1 MTTHVYLKYAIAL
14 LMEEYGLQT
23 EQDITF
29 KEIKGE
35 LIKGLN
41 AFSVKPIGDY
51 CGQTEV
57 KFGFVDDKND
67 SKNYI
72 YLSPNIIASER
83 KGLKKGS
90 DSILYKKVC
99 EICSTN
105 DLNLSKTC
113 DILKSLA
120 PTAGEYCYFSDKGEI
135 NRRSPRVSFLENCL
149 VMITTTTALK
159 PCLLYYMGKGKSIS
173 ADNTCLIPDLDLSDL
188 RNFIR
193 LFKRIRIQ
201 KLDSSLMVGKV
212 ECDEKTLKYIPK
224 RPNIFNG
231 NFPNAPHSSAL
242 GSVAL
247 LGSIGEMTKE
257 IDVSEL
263 AKKVLESLKDCNF
276 YAIKYGDASVFSFNH
291 SIIRLAERGK
301 LRRIVDSL
309 YYVVLYKEG
318 RRSTNNV
325 FEYQK
330 FDLFASRFLQI
341 FNRPTFKDFLAFRA
355 EYPYDIELLLNTY
368 FCDME
373 KIDKEIVTSAKELG
387 KWLNYVAYRSTQKK
401 VGTSVQKEEDV
412 SANGGN
418 LKKKKAEAEAKA
430 KVLVELESSIFS
442 AKSGDALIAHT
453 ITRAGRLSGL
463 DAPAEASLF
472 MEKAASGEL
481 PLEQAK
487 NLLIA
492 FSRLKSKIEE
502 TDKVTSSDNQTIENE
517 EVTEDYSNI

>member
-23 EQDITF
+23 EQEITF
-29 KEIKGE
+29 KEIKEE
-35 LIKGLN
+35 LEKGLN
-41 AFSVKPIGDY
+41 TFSVKPIGDY
-51 CGQTEV
+51 CGQTKV
-57 KFGFVDDKND
+57 QYGFTKEKND
-67 SKNYI
+67 AKKYI
-72 YLSPNIIASER
+72 FLAPNTITSEMKASN
-83 KGLKKGS
+83 
-90 DSILYKKVC
+90 LYNAVC
-99 EICSTN
+99 ETCSEEN
-105 DLNLSKTC
+105 INLLRAH
-113 DILKSLA
+113 DITQSEV
-120 PTAGEYCYFSDKGEI
+120 PISGEFNRFTDKGTFQ
-135 NRRSPRVSFLENCL
+135 RGKSKATVFDQCL
-149 VMITTTTALK
+149 ALITSTTALK
-159 PCLLYYMGKGKSIS
+159 PCLQYKSGARKIS
-173 ADNTCLIPDLDLSDL
+173 MDNTCLIPDLEISDL
-188 RNFIR
+188 QNFIR

-201 KLDSSLMVGKV
+201 KLDNSLMVGKV
-212 ECDEKTLKYIPK
+212 KCDKGKTLKYIPQ

-257 IDVSEL
+257 KDVSEL

-318 RRSTNNV
+318 RRSTNNA

-330 FDLFASRFLQI
+330 FDLFASRFLQK

-355 EYPYDIELLLNTY
+355 EYPYDIELMLNTY

-387 KWLNYVAYRSTQKK
+387 KWLNNVAYRSAQQE
-401 VGTSVQKEEDV
+401 VATSPGWDDLIK
-412 SANGGN
+412 
-418 LKKKKAEAEAKA
+418 AKA

-442 AKSGDALIAHT
+442 AKSGDALVAHT

-463 DAPAEASLF
+463 DAPAAASLF
-472 MEKAASGEL
+472 MEEAASGEL

-492 FSRLKSKIEE
+492 FSRLKSQKEE
-502 TDKVTSSDNQTIENE
+502 ADKAYSNDNQSIENE
-517 EVTEDYSNI
+517 NEEMTEDYSNI

>member
-14 LMEEYGLQT
+14 LMEEHGLQT

-29 KEIKGE
+29 KEIKEE
-35 LIKGLN
+35 LEKGLN
-41 AFSVKPIGDY
+41 AFSVKPTGDY
-51 CGQTEV
+51 HGQAKVQYDFTKE
-57 KFGFVDDKND
+57 KND
-67 SKNYI
+67 AKKYI
-72 YLSPNIIASER
+72 FLAPNTIASEM
-83 KGLKKGS
+83 KASNLYNAVYKTCSEENVDLLKAYKISQSEVPTSGEFNNFS
-90 DSILYKKVC
+90 DSGNIGRGKPSATVFDQC
-99 EICSTN
+99 
-105 DLNLSKTC
+105 
-113 DILKSLA
+113 LA
-120 PTAGEYCYFSDKGEI
+120 
-135 NRRSPRVSFLENCL
+135 L
-149 VMITTTTALK
+149 ITSTTALK
-159 PCLLYYMGKGKSIS
+159 PCLQYKSGAGKIS
-173 ADNTCLIPDLDLSDL
+173 MDNTCLLPDLDITDL
-188 RNFIR
+188 QNFIK

-212 ECDEKTLKYIPK
+212 KCEKGKTLRYIPK

-242 GSVAL
+242 GSIAL
-247 LGSIGEMTKE
+247 LGAIGEMTKE
-257 IDVSEL
+257 KDVSEL
-263 AKKVLESLKDCNF
+263 ANKVLESLIDCNF
-276 YAIKYGDASVFSFNH
+276 YAIKYGDASVFSFSH

-309 YYVVLYKEG
+309 YYVELYKEG
-318 RRSTNNV
+318 RRSTSNA

-341 FNRPTFKDFLAFRA
+341 FNRPAFKDFLAFRA

-387 KWLNYVAYRSTQKK
+387 KWLNYVAYRSAQKE
-401 VGTSVQKEEDV
+401 VGTSSGWDDLIK
-412 SANGGN
+412 
-418 LKKKKAEAEAKA
+418 AKA
-430 KVLVELESSIFS
+430 KVLVELESSVFS
-442 AKSGDALIAHT
+442 AKSGDALIAYT
-453 ITRAGRLSGL
+453 ITRAGRLSGF
-463 DAPAEASLF
+463 DAPTEASLF

-502 TDKVTSSDNQTIENE
+502 TDKVTSNDNQSIENE
-517 EVTEDYSNI
+517 NEEMTEDYSNI

>member
-23 EQDITF
+23 EQEITF
-29 KEIKGE
+29 KEIKEE
-35 LIKGLN
+35 LEKGLN
-41 AFSVKPIGDY
+41 TFSVKPIGDY
-51 CGQTEV
+51 CGQTKVQYGVTKE
-57 KFGFVDDKND
+57 KKDAK
-67 SKNYI
+67 KYI
-72 YLSPNIIASER
+72 F
-83 KGLKKGS
+83 
-90 DSILYKKVC
+90 
-99 EICSTN
+99 
-105 DLNLSKTC
+105 
-113 DILKSLA
+113 LA
-120 PTAGEYCYFSDKGEI
+120 PNTITSEMKASNLYNAICETCSEENINLLRAHDITQSEVPISGEFNRFTDKGTFK
-135 NRRSPRVSFLENCL
+135 RGKSKATVFDQCL
-149 VMITTTTALK
+149 ALITSTTALK
-159 PCLLYYMGKGKSIS
+159 PCLQYKSGARKIS
-173 ADNTCLIPDLDLSDL
+173 MDNTCLIPDLGITDLQ
-188 RNFIR
+188 NFIK

-212 ECDEKTLKYIPK
+212 KCEKGKTLKYIPK

-242 GSVAL
+242 GSIAL
-247 LGSIGEMTKE
+247 LGAIGEMTKE
-257 IDVSEL
+257 KDVSKL
-263 AKKVLESLKDCNF
+263 AMKVLESLIDCNF

-291 SIIRLAERGK
+291 FIIRLAERGK

-309 YYVVLYKEG
+309 YYVELYKEG
-318 RRSTNNV
+318 RRSKGNA

-373 KIDKEIVTSAKELG
+373 KIDKEIVSSAKELG

-418 LKKKKAEAEAKA
+418 LKKKIAEAEAKA

-502 TDKVTSSDNQTIENE
+502 TDKVTSSDNQSIENE

>member
-23 EQDITF
+23 EQEITF
-29 KEIKGE
+29 KEIKEE
-35 LIKGLN
+35 LEKGLN
-41 AFSVKPIGDY
+41 TFSVKPIGDY
-51 CGQTEV
+51 CGQTKV
-57 KFGFVDDKND
+57 QYGFTKEKND
-67 SKNYI
+67 AKKYI
-72 YLSPNIIASER
+72 FLAPNTITSEMKASN
-83 KGLKKGS
+83 
-90 DSILYKKVC
+90 LYNAVC
-99 EICSTN
+99 ETCSEEN
-105 DLNLSKTC
+105 INLLRAH
-113 DILKSLA
+113 DITQSEV
-120 PTAGEYCYFSDKGEI
+120 PISGEFNRFTDKGTFQ
-135 NRRSPRVSFLENCL
+135 RGKSKATVFDQCL
-149 VMITTTTALK
+149 ALITSTTALK
-159 PCLLYYMGKGKSIS
+159 PCLQYKSGARKIS
-173 ADNTCLIPDLDLSDL
+173 MDNTCLIPDLEISDL
-188 RNFIR
+188 QNFIR

-201 KLDSSLMVGKV
+201 KLDNSLMVGKV
-212 ECDEKTLKYIPK
+212 KCDKGKTLKYIPQ

-257 IDVSEL
+257 KDVSEL

-309 YYVVLYKEG
+309 YYIVLYKEG
-318 RRSTNNV
+318 WRTTNNA

-330 FDLFASRFLQI
+330 FDLFASRFLQM

-355 EYPYDIELLLNTY
+355 EYPYDIELMLNTY

-387 KWLNYVAYRSTQKK
+387 KWLNNVAYRSAQQE
-401 VGTSVQKEEDV
+401 VATSPGWDDLIK
-412 SANGGN
+412 
-418 LKKKKAEAEAKA
+418 AKA

-442 AKSGDALIAHT
+442 AKSGDALVAHT

-463 DAPAEASLF
+463 DAPAAASLF
-472 MEKAASGEL
+472 MDKAASGEL

-502 TDKVTSSDNQTIENE
+502 TDKVTSNDNQSIENE

>member
-14 LMEEYGLQT
+14 LLEEYGLQT

-29 KEIKGE
+29 KEIKEE
-35 LIKGLN
+35 LEKGLN

-51 CGQTEV
+51 CGQTKV
-57 KFGFVDDKND
+57 SYGFTKEKNNA
-67 SKNYI
+67 KKYI
-72 YLSPNIIASER
+72 FLAPNTIASEM
-83 KGLKKGS
+83 KAS
-90 DSILYKKVC
+90 NLYNVVC
-99 EICSTN
+99 KICSEEN
-105 DLNLSKTC
+105 VDLFAAHDISQSEVPISGEFNRFTDNGTIQRGQSKATVFDQC
-113 DILKSLA
+113 LA
-120 PTAGEYCYFSDKGEI
+120 
-135 NRRSPRVSFLENCL
+135 L
-149 VMITTTTALK
+149 ITTTTVLK
-159 PCLLYYMGKGKSIS
+159 PCLQYKSGVGKIS
-173 ADNTCLIPDLDLSDL
+173 MDNTCLIPDLDISDL
-188 RNFIR
+188 RDFIR

-201 KLDSSLMVGKV
+201 KLDSLLMVGRV
-212 ECDEKTLKYIPK
+212 NCEKGKTFKYIPK

-247 LGSIGEMTKE
+247 LGTIGEMTKE
-257 IDVSEL
+257 KDVSEL

-318 RRSTNNV
+318 RRSTNNA

-387 KWLNYVAYRSTQKK
+387 KWLNYVAYRSAQQE
-401 VGTSVQKEEDV
+401 VGTSSGWDDLIK
-412 SANGGN
+412 
-418 LKKKKAEAEAKA
+418 AKA
-430 KVLVELESSIFS
+430 KILVELESSVFS
-442 AKSGDALIAHT
+442 AKSGDALIAYT
-453 ITRAGRLSGL
+453 ITRAGRLSGF
-463 DAPAEASLF
+463 DAPTEASLF

-492 FSRLKSKIEE
+492 FSRLKSKKEE
-502 TDKVTSSDNQTIENE
+502 TDKVTSSDNQSIENE
-517 EVTEDYSNI
+517 EMTEDYSNI

>member
-23 EQDITF
+23 EQEITF
-29 KEIKGE
+29 KEIKEE
-35 LIKGLN
+35 LEKGLN
-41 AFSVKPIGDY
+41 TFSVKPIGDY
-51 CGQTEV
+51 CGQIKV
-57 KFGFVDDKND
+57 QYGFTKEKND
-67 SKNYI
+67 AKKYI
-72 YLSPNIIASER
+72 FLAPNTITSEMKASN
-83 KGLKKGS
+83 
-90 DSILYKKVC
+90 LYNAVC
-99 EICSTN
+99 ETCSEEN
-105 DLNLSKTC
+105 INLLRAH
-113 DILKSLA
+113 DITQSEV
-120 PTAGEYCYFSDKGEI
+120 PISGEFNRFTDKGTFQ
-135 NRRSPRVSFLENCL
+135 RGKSKATVFDQCL
-149 VMITTTTALK
+149 ALITSTTALK
-159 PCLLYYMGKGKSIS
+159 PCLQYKSGARKIS
-173 ADNTCLIPDLDLSDL
+173 MDNTCLIPDLEISDL
-188 RNFIR
+188 QNFIR

-201 KLDSSLMVGKV
+201 KLDNSLMVGKV
-212 ECDEKTLKYIPK
+212 KCDKGKTLKYIPQ

-263 AKKVLESLKDCNF
+263 AKKVLESLKNCNF

-318 RRSTNNV
+318 RRSTNNA

-387 KWLNYVAYRSTQKK
+387 KWLNYVAYRSAQQE
-401 VGTSVQKEEDV
+401 VGTSSGWDDLIK
-412 SANGGN
+412 
-418 LKKKKAEAEAKA
+418 AKA
-430 KVLVELESSIFS
+430 KILVELESSVFS
-442 AKSGDALIAHT
+442 AKSGDALIAYT
-453 ITRAGRLSGL
+453 ITRAGRLSGF
-463 DAPAEASLF
+463 DAPTEASLF

-487 NLLIA
+487 NLIIA
-492 FSRLKSKIEE
+492 FSRLKSKKEE
-502 TDKVTSSDNQTIENE
+502 ADKAYSNDNQSIENE
-517 EVTEDYSNI
+517 NEEMTEDYSNI

>member
-23 EQDITF
+23 EQNITF
-29 KEIKGE
+29 KEIKEE
-35 LIKGLN
+35 LEKGLN

-51 CGQTEV
+51 CGQTKV
-57 KFGFVDDKND
+57 SYGFTKEKNNA
-67 SKNYI
+67 KKYI
-72 YLSPNIIASER
+72 FLAPNTIASEM
-83 KGLKKGS
+83 KAS
-90 DSILYKKVC
+90 NLYNVVC
-99 EICSTN
+99 KICLEEN
-105 DLNLSKTC
+105 VDLLAVHDISQSEVPISGEFNRFTDNGTIQRGQSKAAVFDQC
-113 DILKSLA
+113 LA
-120 PTAGEYCYFSDKGEI
+120 
-135 NRRSPRVSFLENCL
+135 L
-149 VMITTTTALK
+149 ITTTTVLK
-159 PCLLYYMGKGKSIS
+159 PCLQYKSGAGKIS
-173 ADNTCLIPDLDLSDL
+173 MDNTCLIPDLDISDL
-188 RNFIR
+188 RDFIR

-212 ECDEKTLKYIPK
+212 ECEEKTLKYIPK
-224 RPNIFNG
+224 RPNIFRG

-247 LGSIGEMTKE
+247 LGAIGEMTKE
-257 IDVSEL
+257 KDVSEL
-263 AKKVLESLKDCNF
+263 AVRVLESLKECNF

-318 RRSTNNV
+318 RRSTNNA

-330 FDLFASRFLQI
+330 FDLFASRFLQM
-341 FNRPTFKDFLAFRA
+341 FKRPTFKDFLAFRA

-387 KWLNYVAYRSTQKK
+387 KWLNYVAYRSAKK
-401 VGTSVQKEEDV
+401 EVGTSSGDV
-412 SANGGN
+412 FI
-418 LKKKKAEAEAKA
+418 KAKA
-430 KVLVELESSIFS
+430 KILIELESSVFS

-453 ITRAGRLSGL
+453 ITRAGRLSGF
-463 DAPAEASLF
+463 DAPVEASLF

-492 FSRLKSKIEE
+492 FSRLKSKKEE
-502 TDKVTSSDNQTIENE
+502 TDKVTSSDNQSIENE
-517 EVTEDYSNI
+517 EMTEDYSNI

>member
-14 LMEEYGLQT
+14 LIEEYDLQT
-23 EQDITF
+23 EQEITF
-29 KEIKGE
+29 KEIKEE
-35 LIKGLN
+35 LEKGLN
-41 AFSVKPIGDY
+41 TFSVKPIGDY
-51 CGQTEV
+51 CGQTKV
-57 KFGFVDDKND
+57 QYGFTKEKND
-67 SKNYI
+67 AKKYI
-72 YLSPNIIASER
+72 FLAPNTITSEKKASN
-83 KGLKKGS
+83 
-90 DSILYKKVC
+90 LYNAVC
-99 EICSTN
+99 ETCFEENI
-105 DLNLSKTC
+105 DLF
-113 DILKSLA
+113 
-120 PTAGEYCYFSDKGEI
+120 TAHEITQSEVPISGEFNRFTDKGTI
-135 NRRSPRVSFLENCL
+135 QRGKSKATVFDQCL
-149 VMITTTTALK
+149 ALITSTTALK
-159 PCLLYYMGKGKSIS
+159 PCLQYKSGARKITM
-173 ADNTCLIPDLDLSDL
+173 DNTCLIPDLNITDLQ
-188 RNFIR
+188 NFIK

-201 KLDSSLMVGKV
+201 KLDNSLMVGKV
-212 ECDEKTLKYIPK
+212 KCEKGKTLKYIPK

-247 LGSIGEMTKE
+247 LGTIGEMTKE
-257 IDVSEL
+257 KDVSEL

-318 RRSTNNV
+318 RRSTSNA

-330 FDLFASRFLQI
+330 FDLFASRFLQM

-387 KWLNYVAYRSTQKK
+387 KWLNYVAYRPAQQEI
-401 VGTSVQKEEDV
+401 GTSSGWDDLIK
-412 SANGGN
+412 
-418 LKKKKAEAEAKA
+418 AKA
-430 KVLVELESSIFS
+430 KVLVELESSVFS
-442 AKSGDALIAHT
+442 AKSGDALIAYT
-453 ITRAGRLSGL
+453 ITRAGRLSGF

-487 NLLIA
+487 NLIIA
-492 FSRLKSKIEE
+492 FSRLKSKKEE
-502 TDKVTSSDNQTIENE
+502 ADKAYSNDNQPIENE
-517 EVTEDYSNI
+517 NEEMTEDYSNI

>member
-23 EQDITF
+23 EQEITF
-29 KEIKGE
+29 KEIKEE
-35 LIKGLN
+35 LEKGLN
-41 AFSVKPIGDY
+41 TFSVKPIDDY
-51 CGQTEV
+51 CGQTKV
-57 KFGFVDDKND
+57 QYGFTKEKND
-67 SKNYI
+67 AKKNI
-72 YLSPNIIASER
+72 FLAPNTIASEM
-83 KGLKKGS
+83 KAFN
-90 DSILYKKVC
+90 LYNAVC
-99 EICSTN
+99 
-105 DLNLSKTC
+105 KTC
-113 DILKSLA
+113 SEENIDLLKPYKISQSEV
-120 PTAGEYCYFSDKGEI
+120 PTSGEFNAFSDNGNIGRGKP
-135 NRRSPRVSFLENCL
+135 SATVFDQCL
-149 VMITTTTALK
+149 ALITSTTALK
-159 PCLLYYMGKGKSIS
+159 PCLQYKSGIGKLSI
-173 ADNTCLIPDLDLSDL
+173 DNTCLIPDLDISDL
-188 RNFIR
+188 RDFIR

-201 KLDSSLMVGKV
+201 KLDSSLMVGRVNCVKG
-212 ECDEKTLKYIPK
+212 KTLKYIPK

-257 IDVSEL
+257 KDVSEL
-263 AKKVLESLKDCNF
+263 AKKVLESLKNCNF

-309 YYVVLYKEG
+309 YYIVLYKEG
-318 RRSTNNV
+318 RRTTNNA

-330 FDLFASRFLQI
+330 FDLFASRFLQM

-387 KWLNYVAYRSTQKK
+387 KWLNNVAYRSAQQE
-401 VGTSVQKEEDV
+401 VGTSP
-412 SANGGN
+412 GGDD
-418 LKKKKAEAEAKA
+418 LIKAKA

-442 AKSGDALIAHT
+442 AKSGDALVAHT

-463 DAPAEASLF
+463 DAPAAASLF
-472 MEKAASGEL
+472 MEEAASGEL

-492 FSRLKSKIEE
+492 FSRLKSKKEE
-502 TDKVTSSDNQTIENE
+502 ADKAYSNDNQSIENE
-517 EVTEDYSNI
+517 NEEMTEDYSNI

>member
-23 EQDITF
+23 EQEITF
-29 KEIKGE
+29 KEIKEE
-35 LIKGLN
+35 LEKGLN
-41 AFSVKPIGDY
+41 TFSVKPIGDY
-51 CGQTEV
+51 CGQTKV
-57 KFGFVDDKND
+57 QYGFTKEKND
-67 SKNYI
+67 AKKYI
-72 YLSPNIIASER
+72 FLAPNTITSEMKASN
-83 KGLKKGS
+83 
-90 DSILYKKVC
+90 LYNAVC
-99 EICSTN
+99 ETCSEEN
-105 DLNLSKTC
+105 INLLRAH
-113 DILKSLA
+113 DITQSEV
-120 PTAGEYCYFSDKGEI
+120 PISGEFNRFTDKGTFQ
-135 NRRSPRVSFLENCL
+135 RGKSKATVFDQCL
-149 VMITTTTALK
+149 ALITSTTALK
-159 PCLLYYMGKGKSIS
+159 PCLQYKSGARKIS
-173 ADNTCLIPDLDLSDL
+173 MDNTCLIPDLEISDL
-188 RNFIR
+188 QNFIR

-201 KLDSSLMVGKV
+201 KLDNSLMVGKV
-212 ECDEKTLKYIPK
+212 KCDKGKTLKYIPQ

-257 IDVSEL
+257 KDVSEL

-276 YAIKYGDASVFSFNH
+276 YAIKYGDASVFSFSH

-318 RRSTNNV
+318 RRSTNNA

-330 FDLFASRFLQI
+330 FDLFASRFLQM

-355 EYPYDIELLLNTY
+355 EYPYDIELMLNTY

-387 KWLNYVAYRSTQKK
+387 KWLNNVAYRSAQQE
-401 VGTSVQKEEDV
+401 VATSPGWDDLIK
-412 SANGGN
+412 
-418 LKKKKAEAEAKA
+418 AKA

-442 AKSGDALIAHT
+442 AKSGDALVAHT

-463 DAPAEASLF
+463 DAPAAASLF
-472 MEKAASGEL
+472 MEEAASGEL

-492 FSRLKSKIEE
+492 FSRLKSKKEE
-502 TDKVTSSDNQTIENE
+502 ADKAYSNDNQSIENE
-517 EVTEDYSNI
+517 SEEMTEDYSNI

>member
-29 KEIKGE
+29 KEIKEE
-35 LIKGLN
+35 LEKGLN

-51 CGQTEV
+51 CGQTKV
-57 KFGFVDDKND
+57 SYGFTKEKNNA
-67 SKNYI
+67 KKYI
-72 YLSPNIIASER
+72 FLAPNTIASEM
-83 KGLKKGS
+83 KAS
-90 DSILYKKVC
+90 NLYNVVC
-99 EICSTN
+99 KICSEEN
-105 DLNLSKTC
+105 VDLLAAHDISQSEVPISGEFNRFTDNGTIQRGQSKATVFDQC
-113 DILKSLA
+113 LA
-120 PTAGEYCYFSDKGEI
+120 
-135 NRRSPRVSFLENCL
+135 L
-149 VMITTTTALK
+149 ITTTTVLK
-159 PCLLYYMGKGKSIS
+159 PCLQYKSGAGKIS
-173 ADNTCLIPDLDLSDL
+173 MDNTCLIPDLDISDL
-188 RNFIR
+188 RDFIR

-212 ECDEKTLKYIPK
+212 ECEEKTLKYIPK
-224 RPNIFNG
+224 RPNIFRG

-247 LGSIGEMTKE
+247 LGAIGEMTKE
-257 IDVSEL
+257 KDVSEL
-263 AKKVLESLKDCNF
+263 AVRVLESLKECNF

-318 RRSTNNV
+318 RRSTNNA

-330 FDLFASRFLQI
+330 FDLFASRFLQM
-341 FNRPTFKDFLAFRA
+341 FKRPTFKDFLAFRA

-387 KWLNYVAYRSTQKK
+387 KWLNYVAYRSAKK
-401 VGTSVQKEEDV
+401 EVGTSSGDV
-412 SANGGN
+412 FI
-418 LKKKKAEAEAKA
+418 KAKA
-430 KVLVELESSIFS
+430 KILIELESSVFS
-442 AKSGDALIAHT
+442 AKSGDALIAYT
-453 ITRAGRLSGL
+453 ITRAGRLSGF
-463 DAPAEASLF
+463 DAPTEASLF

-481 PLEQAK
+481 LLEQAK

-502 TDKVTSSDNQTIENE
+502 ADKVTSSDNQSIENE
-517 EVTEDYSNI
+517 EMTEDYSNI

>member
-1 MTTHVYLKYAIAL
+1 
-14 LMEEYGLQT
+14 MEEYGLHT

-29 KEIKGE
+29 KEIKEE

-51 CGQTEV
+51 CGKTKV
-57 KFGFVDDKND
+57 SFGFTKEKND
-67 SKNYI
+67 AKKYI
-72 YLSPNIIASER
+72 YLSPNTIASEM
-83 KGLKKGS
+83 KASNLYNAICKTCSEENIDLHKAYKISQSEVPTSGEFNSFS
-90 DSILYKKVC
+90 DSGNIGRGKPSATVLDQC
-99 EICSTN
+99 
-105 DLNLSKTC
+105 
-113 DILKSLA
+113 LA
-120 PTAGEYCYFSDKGEI
+120 
-135 NRRSPRVSFLENCL
+135 L
-149 VMITTTTALK
+149 ITSTTAFK
-159 PCLLYYMGKGKSIS
+159 PCLQYKSGVGKVST
-173 ADNTCLIPDLDLSDL
+173 DNTCLIPDLDISDL
-188 RNFIR
+188 QNFIK

-201 KLDSSLMVGKV
+201 KLDSSLMIGKV
-212 ECDEKTLKYIPK
+212 ECETRTLKYKPK

-247 LGSIGEMTKE
+247 LGTIGEMTKE
-257 IDVSEL
+257 EDVSEL

-309 YYVVLYKEG
+309 YYIVLYKEG
-318 RRSTNNV
+318 RRTTNNA

-373 KIDKEIVTSAKELG
+373 KIDKEIVTSAEELG
-387 KWLNYVAYRSTQKK
+387 KWLNYVAYRSAQKE
-401 VGTSVQKEEDV
+401 VGTSSSWDDLIK
-412 SANGGN
+412 
-418 LKKKKAEAEAKA
+418 AKA
-430 KVLVELESSIFS
+430 KVLVELESSVFS
-442 AKSGDALIAHT
+442 AKSGDALIAYT
-453 ITRAGRLSGL
+453 ITRAGRLSGF
-463 DAPAEASLF
+463 DAPTEASLF

-481 PLEQAK
+481 SLEQAK
-487 NLLIA
+487 NLIIA
-492 FSRLKSKIEE
+492 FSRLKSKKEK
-502 TDKVTSSDNQTIENE
+502 TDKVTSSDNQSIENE
-517 EVTEDYSNI
+517 EMTEDYSNI

>member
-23 EQDITF
+23 EQEITF
-29 KEIKGE
+29 KEIKEE
-35 LIKGLN
+35 LEKGLN
-41 AFSVKPIGDY
+41 TFSVKPIGDY
-51 CGQTEV
+51 CGQTKV
-57 KFGFVDDKND
+57 QYGFTKEKND
-67 SKNYI
+67 AKKYI
-72 YLSPNIIASER
+72 FLAPNTITSEMKASN
-83 KGLKKGS
+83 
-90 DSILYKKVC
+90 LYNAVC
-99 EICSTN
+99 ETCSEEN
-105 DLNLSKTC
+105 INLLRAH
-113 DILKSLA
+113 DITQSEV
-120 PTAGEYCYFSDKGEI
+120 PISGEFNRFTDKGTFQ
-135 NRRSPRVSFLENCL
+135 RGKSKATVFDQCL
-149 VMITTTTALK
+149 ALITSTTALK
-159 PCLLYYMGKGKSIS
+159 PCLQYKSGARRIS
-173 ADNTCLIPDLDLSDL
+173 MDNTCLIPDLEISDL
-188 RNFIR
+188 QNFIR

-201 KLDSSLMVGKV
+201 KLDNSLMVGKV
-212 ECDEKTLKYIPK
+212 KCDKGKTLKYIPQ

-318 RRSTNNV
+318 RRSTNNA

-330 FDLFASRFLQI
+330 FDLFASRFLQM

-355 EYPYDIELLLNTY
+355 EYPYDIELMLNTY

-387 KWLNYVAYRSTQKK
+387 KWLNNVAYRSAQQE
-401 VGTSVQKEEDV
+401 VATSPGWDDLIK
-412 SANGGN
+412 
-418 LKKKKAEAEAKA
+418 AKA

-442 AKSGDALIAHT
+442 AKSGDALVAHT

-463 DAPAEASLF
+463 DAPAAASLF
-472 MEKAASGEL
+472 MEEAASGEL

-492 FSRLKSKIEE
+492 FSRLKSQKEE
-502 TDKVTSSDNQTIENE
+502 ADKAYSNDNQSIENE
-517 EVTEDYSNI
+517 SEEMTEDYSNI

>member
-23 EQDITF
+23 EQEITF
-29 KEIKGE
+29 KEIKEE
-35 LIKGLN
+35 LEKGLN
-41 AFSVKPIGDY
+41 TFSVKPIGDY
-51 CGQTEV
+51 CGQTKV
-57 KFGFVDDKND
+57 QYGFTKEKND
-67 SKNYI
+67 AKKYI
-72 YLSPNIIASER
+72 FLAPNTITSEMKASN
-83 KGLKKGS
+83 
-90 DSILYKKVC
+90 LYNAVC
-99 EICSTN
+99 ETCSEEN
-105 DLNLSKTC
+105 INLLRAH
-113 DILKSLA
+113 DITQSEV
-120 PTAGEYCYFSDKGEI
+120 PISGEFNRFTDKGTFQ
-135 NRRSPRVSFLENCL
+135 RGKSKATVFDQCL
-149 VMITTTTALK
+149 ALITSTTALK
-159 PCLLYYMGKGKSIS
+159 PCLQYKSGARKIS
-173 ADNTCLIPDLDLSDL
+173 MDNTCLIPDLEISDL
-188 RNFIR
+188 QNFIR

-201 KLDSSLMVGKV
+201 KLDNSLMVGKV
-212 ECDEKTLKYIPK
+212 KCDKGKTLKYIPQ

-318 RRSTNNV
+318 RRSTNNA

-330 FDLFASRFLQI
+330 FDLFASRFLQM

-355 EYPYDIELLLNTY
+355 EYPYDIELMLNTY

-387 KWLNYVAYRSTQKK
+387 KWLNNVAYRSAQQE
-401 VGTSVQKEEDV
+401 VATSPGWDDLIK
-412 SANGGN
+412 
-418 LKKKKAEAEAKA
+418 AKA

-442 AKSGDALIAHT
+442 AKSGDALVAHT

-463 DAPAEASLF
+463 DAPAAASLF
-472 MEKAASGEL
+472 MEEAASGEL

-492 FSRLKSKIEE
+492 FSRLKSKKEE
-502 TDKVTSSDNQTIENE
+502 ADKAYSNDNQSIENE
-517 EVTEDYSNI
+517 NEEMTEDYSNI

>member
-23 EQDITF
+23 EQEITF
-29 KEIKGE
+29 KEIKEE
-35 LIKGLN
+35 LEKGLN
-41 AFSVKPIGDY
+41 TFSVKPIGDY
-51 CGQTEV
+51 CGQTKV
-57 KFGFVDDKND
+57 QYGFTKEKND
-67 SKNYI
+67 AKKYI
-72 YLSPNIIASER
+72 FLAPNTITSEMKASN
-83 KGLKKGS
+83 
-90 DSILYKKVC
+90 LYNAVC
-99 EICSTN
+99 ETCSEEN
-105 DLNLSKTC
+105 INLLRAH
-113 DILKSLA
+113 DITQSEV
-120 PTAGEYCYFSDKGEI
+120 PISGEFNRFTDKGTFQ
-135 NRRSPRVSFLENCL
+135 RGKSKATVFDQCL
-149 VMITTTTALK
+149 ALITSTTALK
-159 PCLLYYMGKGKSIS
+159 PCLQYKSGARKIS
-173 ADNTCLIPDLDLSDL
+173 MDNTCLIPDLEISDL
-188 RNFIR
+188 QNFIR

-201 KLDSSLMVGKV
+201 KLDNSLMVGKV
-212 ECDEKTLKYIPK
+212 KCDKGKTLKYIPQ

-257 IDVSEL
+257 KDVSEL

-318 RRSTNNV
+318 RRSTNNA

-330 FDLFASRFLQI
+330 FDLFASRFLQM

-355 EYPYDIELLLNTY
+355 EYPYDIELMLNTY

-387 KWLNYVAYRSTQKK
+387 KWLNNVAYRSAQQE
-401 VGTSVQKEEDV
+401 VATSPGWDDLIK
-412 SANGGN
+412 
-418 LKKKKAEAEAKA
+418 AKA

-442 AKSGDALIAHT
+442 AKSGDALVAHT

-463 DAPAEASLF
+463 DAPAAAALF

-492 FSRLKSKIEE
+492 FSRLKSQKEE
-502 TDKVTSSDNQTIENE
+502 ADKAYSNDNQSIENE
-517 EVTEDYSNI
+517 SEEMTEDYSNI

>member
-23 EQDITF
+23 EQEITF
-29 KEIKGE
+29 KEIKEE
-35 LIKGLN
+35 LEKGLN
-41 AFSVKPIGDY
+41 TFSVKPIGDY
-51 CGQTEV
+51 CGQTKV
-57 KFGFVDDKND
+57 QYGFTKEKND
-67 SKNYI
+67 AKKYI
-72 YLSPNIIASER
+72 FLAPNTITSEMKASN
-83 KGLKKGS
+83 
-90 DSILYKKVC
+90 LYNAVC
-99 EICSTN
+99 ETCSEEN
-105 DLNLSKTC
+105 INLLRAH
-113 DILKSLA
+113 DITQSEV
-120 PTAGEYCYFSDKGEI
+120 PISGEFNRFTDKGTFQ
-135 NRRSPRVSFLENCL
+135 RGKSKATVFDQCL
-149 VMITTTTALK
+149 ALITSTTALK
-159 PCLLYYMGKGKSIS
+159 PCLQYKSGARKIS
-173 ADNTCLIPDLDLSDL
+173 MDNTCLIPDLEISDL
-188 RNFIR
+188 QNFIR

-201 KLDSSLMVGKV
+201 KLDNSLMVGKV
-212 ECDEKTLKYIPK
+212 KCDKGKTLKYIPQ

-257 IDVSEL
+257 KDVSEL

-318 RRSTNNV
+318 RRSTNNA

-387 KWLNYVAYRSTQKK
+387 KWLNNVAYRSAQQE
-401 VGTSVQKEEDV
+401 VATSPGWDDLIK
-412 SANGGN
+412 
-418 LKKKKAEAEAKA
+418 AKA

-442 AKSGDALIAHT
+442 AKSGDALVAHT

-463 DAPAEASLF
+463 DAPAAASLF
-472 MEKAASGEL
+472 MEEAASGEL

-492 FSRLKSKIEE
+492 FSRLKSQKEE
-502 TDKVTSSDNQTIENE
+502 ADKAYSNDNQSIENE
-517 EVTEDYSNI
+517 NEEMTEDYSNI

>member
-1 MTTHVYLKYAIAL
+1 
-14 LMEEYGLQT
+14 MEEYGLHT

-29 KEIKGE
+29 KEIKEE

-51 CGQTEV
+51 CGKTKV
-57 KFGFVDDKND
+57 SFGFTKEKND
-67 SKNYI
+67 AKKYI
-72 YLSPNIIASER
+72 YLSPNTIASEM
-83 KGLKKGS
+83 KASNLYNAICKTCSEENIDLHKAYKISQSEVPTSGEFNSFS
-90 DSILYKKVC
+90 DSGNIGRGKPSATVLDQC
-99 EICSTN
+99 
-105 DLNLSKTC
+105 
-113 DILKSLA
+113 LA
-120 PTAGEYCYFSDKGEI
+120 
-135 NRRSPRVSFLENCL
+135 L
-149 VMITTTTALK
+149 ITSTTAFK
-159 PCLLYYMGKGKSIS
+159 PCLQYKSGVGKVSTE
-173 ADNTCLIPDLDLSDL
+173 NTCLIPDLDISDL
-188 RNFIR
+188 QNFIK

-201 KLDSSLMVGKV
+201 KLDSSLMIGKV
-212 ECDEKTLKYIPK
+212 ECETRTLKYKPK

-247 LGSIGEMTKE
+247 LGTIGEMTKE
-257 IDVSEL
+257 KDVSEL

-301 LRRIVDSL
+301 LGRIVDSL

-318 RRSTNNV
+318 RRSTNNA

-330 FDLFASRFLQI
+330 FDLFASRFLQM

-355 EYPYDIELLLNTY
+355 EYPYDIELMLNTY

-387 KWLNYVAYRSTQKK
+387 KWLNNVAYRSAQQE
-401 VGTSVQKEEDV
+401 VGTSPGWDDLIK
-412 SANGGN
+412 
-418 LKKKKAEAEAKA
+418 AKA

-442 AKSGDALIAHT
+442 AKSGDALVAHT

-463 DAPAEASLF
+463 DAPAAASLF
-472 MEKAASGEL
+472 MEEAASGEL

-492 FSRLKSKIEE
+492 FSRLKSKKEE
-502 TDKVTSSDNQTIENE
+502 ADKAYSNDNQSIENE
-517 EVTEDYSNI
+517 EMTEDYSNI

>member
-29 KEIKGE
+29 KEIREE
-35 LIKGLN
+35 LTKGLN

-51 CGQTEV
+51 YGQAEV
-57 KFGFVDDKND
+57 KYEFTKEKND
-67 SKNYI
+67 AKKYI
-72 YLSPNIIASER
+72 LLSPNTIASEI
-83 KGLKKGS
+83 KAS
-90 DSILYKKVC
+90 NLYNA
-99 EICSTN
+99 IC
-105 DLNLSKTC
+105 KTC
-113 DILKSLA
+113 SEENIDLLKAYKISQSEM
-120 PTAGEYCYFSDKGEI
+120 PTSGEFNTFSDNGNISRGKP
-135 NRRSPRVSFLENCL
+135 SATVLDQCL
-149 VMITTTTALK
+149 ALITSTTSLK
-159 PCLLYYMGKGKSIS
+159 PCLQYKTGVGNVSI
-173 ADNTCLIPDLDLSDL
+173 DNTCLIPDLDITDL
-188 RNFIR
+188 QNFIK

-212 ECDEKTLKYIPK
+212 KCDKGKTLKYIPK

-247 LGSIGEMTKE
+247 LGAIGEMTKE
-257 IDVSEL
+257 KDVSEL
-263 AKKVLESLKDCNF
+263 AKNVLENLKDSNF
-276 YAIKYGDASVFSFNH
+276 YAIKYGDACVFSFSH

-318 RRSTNNV
+318 RRSTSNA

-330 FDLFASRFLQI
+330 FDLFASRFLQM
-341 FNRPTFKDFLAFRA
+341 FNRPTFNDFLAFRA

-387 KWLNYVAYRSTQKK
+387 KWLNYVAYRSAQQE
-401 VGTSVQKEEDV
+401 VGTSSGWDDLIK
-412 SANGGN
+412 
-418 LKKKKAEAEAKA
+418 AKA
-430 KVLVELESSIFS
+430 KVLVELESSVFS
-442 AKSGDALIAHT
+442 AKSGDALIAYT
-453 ITRAGRLSGL
+453 ITRAGRLSGF
-463 DAPAEASLF
+463 DAPTEASLF

-492 FSRLKSKIEE
+492 FSRLKSKKEE
-502 TDKVTSSDNQTIENE
+502 TDKVISSDNQSIENE
-517 EVTEDYSNI
+517 EMTEDYSNI

>member
-1 MTTHVYLKYAIAL
+1 
-14 LMEEYGLQT
+14 MEEYGLHT

-29 KEIKGE
+29 KEIKEE

-51 CGQTEV
+51 CGKTKV
-57 KFGFVDDKND
+57 SFGFTKEKND
-67 SKNYI
+67 AKKYI
-72 YLSPNIIASER
+72 YLSPNTIASEM
-83 KGLKKGS
+83 KASNLYNAICKTCSEENIDLHKAYKISQSEVPTSGEFNSFS
-90 DSILYKKVC
+90 DSGNIGRGKPSATVLDQC
-99 EICSTN
+99 
-105 DLNLSKTC
+105 
-113 DILKSLA
+113 LA
-120 PTAGEYCYFSDKGEI
+120 
-135 NRRSPRVSFLENCL
+135 L
-149 VMITTTTALK
+149 ITSTTAFK
-159 PCLLYYMGKGKSIS
+159 PCLQYKSGVGKVST
-173 ADNTCLIPDLDLSDL
+173 DNTCLIPDLDISDL
-188 RNFIR
+188 QNFIK

-201 KLDSSLMVGKV
+201 KLDSSLMIGKV
-212 ECDEKTLKYIPK
+212 ECETRTLKYKPK

-247 LGSIGEMTKE
+247 LGTIGEMTKE
-257 IDVSEL
+257 KDVSEL

-318 RRSTNNV
+318 RRSTNNA

-330 FDLFASRFLQI
+330 FDLFASRFLQM

-355 EYPYDIELLLNTY
+355 EYPYDIELMLNTY

-387 KWLNYVAYRSTQKK
+387 KWLNNVAYRSAQQE
-401 VGTSVQKEEDV
+401 VGTSPGWDDLIK
-412 SANGGN
+412 
-418 LKKKKAEAEAKA
+418 AKA
-430 KVLVELESSIFS
+430 KVLVELESSIFF
-442 AKSGDALIAHT
+442 AKSGDALVAHT

-463 DAPAEASLF
+463 DAPAAASLF
-472 MEKAASGEL
+472 MEEAASGEL

-487 NLLIA
+487 NLLIE
-492 FSRLKSKIEE
+492 FSRLKSKKEE
-502 TDKVTSSDNQTIENE
+502 ADKAYSNDNQSIENE
-517 EVTEDYSNI
+517 NEEMTEDYSNI

>member
-14 LMEEYGLQT
+14 LIEEYDLQT
-23 EQDITF
+23 EQEITF
-29 KEIKGE
+29 KEIKEE
-35 LIKGLN
+35 LEKGLN
-41 AFSVKPIGDY
+41 TFSVKPIGDY
-51 CGQTEV
+51 CGQTKV
-57 KFGFVDDKND
+57 QYGFTKEKND
-67 SKNYI
+67 AKKYI
-72 YLSPNIIASER
+72 FLAPNTITSEKKASN
-83 KGLKKGS
+83 
-90 DSILYKKVC
+90 LYNAVC
-99 EICSTN
+99 ETCFEENI
-105 DLNLSKTC
+105 DLF
-113 DILKSLA
+113 
-120 PTAGEYCYFSDKGEI
+120 TAHEITQSEVPISGEFNRFTDKGTI
-135 NRRSPRVSFLENCL
+135 QRGKSKATVFDQCL
-149 VMITTTTALK
+149 ALITSTTALK
-159 PCLLYYMGKGKSIS
+159 PCLQYKSGARKITM
-173 ADNTCLIPDLDLSDL
+173 DNTCLIPDLNITDLQ
-188 RNFIR
+188 NFIK

-201 KLDSSLMVGKV
+201 KLDNSLMVGKV
-212 ECDEKTLKYIPK
+212 KCEKGKTLKYIPK

-247 LGSIGEMTKE
+247 LGTIGEMTKE
-257 IDVSEL
+257 KDVSEL

-318 RRSTNNV
+318 RRSTSNA

-330 FDLFASRFLQI
+330 FDLFASRFLQM

-387 KWLNYVAYRSTQKK
+387 KWLNYVAYRSAQQEI
-401 VGTSVQKEEDV
+401 GTSSGWDDLIK
-412 SANGGN
+412 
-418 LKKKKAEAEAKA
+418 AKA
-430 KVLVELESSIFS
+430 KVLVELESSVFS
-442 AKSGDALIAHT
+442 AKSGDALIAYT
-453 ITRAGRLSGL
+453 ITRAGRLSGF

-487 NLLIA
+487 NLIIA
-492 FSRLKSKIEE
+492 FSRLKSKKEE
-502 TDKVTSSDNQTIENE
+502 ADKAYSNDNQPIENE
-517 EVTEDYSNI
+517 NEEMTEDYSNIT

>member
-14 LMEEYGLQT
+14 LLEEYGLQT

-29 KEIKGE
+29 KEIKEE
-35 LIKGLN
+35 LEKGLN

-51 CGQTEV
+51 CGQTKV
-57 KFGFVDDKND
+57 SYGFTKEKNNA
-67 SKNYI
+67 KKYI
-72 YLSPNIIASER
+72 FLAPNTIASEM
-83 KGLKKGS
+83 KAS
-90 DSILYKKVC
+90 NLYNVVC
-99 EICSTN
+99 KICSEEN
-105 DLNLSKTC
+105 VDLFAAHDISQSEVPISGEFNRFTDNGTIQRGQSKATVFDQC
-113 DILKSLA
+113 LA
-120 PTAGEYCYFSDKGEI
+120 
-135 NRRSPRVSFLENCL
+135 L
-149 VMITTTTALK
+149 ITTTTVLK
-159 PCLLYYMGKGKSIS
+159 PCLQYKSGVGKIS
-173 ADNTCLIPDLDLSDL
+173 MDNTCLIPDLDISDL
-188 RNFIR
+188 RDFIR

-201 KLDSSLMVGKV
+201 KLDSLLMVGRV
-212 ECDEKTLKYIPK
+212 NCEKGKTFKYIPK

-231 NFPNAPHSSAL
+231 NFPYAPQSSVL
-242 GSVAL
+242 GSIAL
-247 LGSIGEMTKE
+247 LGAIGEMIKE
-257 IDVSEL
+257 KDVSEL

-309 YYVVLYKEG
+309 YYIVLYKEG
-318 RRSTNNV
+318 RRTTNNA

-387 KWLNYVAYRSTQKK
+387 KWLNYVAYRSAQQE
-401 VGTSVQKEEDV
+401 VGTSSGWDDLIK
-412 SANGGN
+412 
-418 LKKKKAEAEAKA
+418 AKA
-430 KVLVELESSIFS
+430 KILVELESSVFS
-442 AKSGDALIAHT
+442 AKSGDALIAYT
-453 ITRAGRLSGL
+453 ITRAGRLSGF
-463 DAPAEASLF
+463 DAPTEASLF

-492 FSRLKSKIEE
+492 FSRLKSKKEE
-502 TDKVTSSDNQTIENE
+502 TDKVTSSDNQSIENE
-517 EVTEDYSNI
+517 EMTEDYSNI

>member
-23 EQDITF
+23 EQEITF
-29 KEIKGE
+29 KEIKEE
-35 LIKGLN
+35 LEKGLN
-41 AFSVKPIGDY
+41 TFSVKPIGDY
-51 CGQTEV
+51 CGQTKV
-57 KFGFVDDKND
+57 QYGFTKEKND
-67 SKNYI
+67 AKKYI
-72 YLSPNIIASER
+72 FLAPNTITSEMKASN
-83 KGLKKGS
+83 
-90 DSILYKKVC
+90 LYNAVC
-99 EICSTN
+99 ETCSEEN
-105 DLNLSKTC
+105 INLLRAH
-113 DILKSLA
+113 DITQSEV
-120 PTAGEYCYFSDKGEI
+120 PISGEFNRFTDKGTFQ
-135 NRRSPRVSFLENCL
+135 RGKSKATVFDQCL
-149 VMITTTTALK
+149 ALITSTTALK
-159 PCLLYYMGKGKSIS
+159 PCLQYKSGARRIS
-173 ADNTCLIPDLDLSDL
+173 MDNTCLIPDLEISDL
-188 RNFIR
+188 QNFIR

-201 KLDSSLMVGKV
+201 KLDNSLMVGKV
-212 ECDEKTLKYIPK
+212 KCDKGKTLKYIPQ

-257 IDVSEL
+257 KDVSEL

-318 RRSTNNV
+318 RRSTNNA

-330 FDLFASRFLQI
+330 FDLFASRFLQM
-341 FNRPTFKDFLAFRA
+341 FKRPTFKDFLAFRA

-387 KWLNYVAYRSTQKK
+387 KWLNYVAYRSAKK
-401 VGTSVQKEEDV
+401 EVGTSSGDV
-412 SANGGN
+412 FI
-418 LKKKKAEAEAKA
+418 KAKA
-430 KVLVELESSIFS
+430 KILIELESSVFS
-442 AKSGDALIAHT
+442 AKSGDALIAYT
-453 ITRAGRLSGL
+453 ITRAGRLSGF
-463 DAPAEASLF
+463 DAPTEASLF

-481 PLEQAK
+481 LLEQAK

-502 TDKVTSSDNQTIENE
+502 ADKVTSSDNQSIENE
-517 EVTEDYSNI
+517 EMTEDYSNI

>member
-23 EQDITF
+23 EQEITF
-29 KEIKGE
+29 KEIKEE
-35 LIKGLN
+35 LEKGLN
-41 AFSVKPIGDY
+41 TFSVKPIGDY
-51 CGQTEV
+51 CGQTKV
-57 KFGFVDDKND
+57 QYGFTKEKND
-67 SKNYI
+67 AKKYI
-72 YLSPNIIASER
+72 FLAPNTITSEMKASN
-83 KGLKKGS
+83 
-90 DSILYKKVC
+90 LYNAVC
-99 EICSTN
+99 ETCSEEN
-105 DLNLSKTC
+105 INLLRAH
-113 DILKSLA
+113 DITQSEV
-120 PTAGEYCYFSDKGEI
+120 PISGEFNRFTDKGTFQ
-135 NRRSPRVSFLENCL
+135 RGKSKATVFDQCL
-149 VMITTTTALK
+149 ALITSTTALK
-159 PCLLYYMGKGKSIS
+159 PCLQYKSGARKIS
-173 ADNTCLIPDLDLSDL
+173 MDNTCLIPDLEISDL
-188 RNFIR
+188 QNFIR

-201 KLDSSLMVGKV
+201 KLDNSLMVGKV
-212 ECDEKTLKYIPK
+212 KCDKGKTLKYIPQ

-291 SIIRLAERGK
+291 SIIRLADSGK

-318 RRSTNNV
+318 RRSTNNA

-330 FDLFASRFLQI
+330 FDLFASRFLQM

-355 EYPYDIELLLNTY
+355 EYPYDIELMLNTY

-387 KWLNYVAYRSTQKK
+387 KWLNYVAYRSAKK
-401 VGTSVQKEEDV
+401 EVGTSSGDV
-412 SANGGN
+412 FI
-418 LKKKKAEAEAKA
+418 KAKA
-430 KVLVELESSIFS
+430 KILIELESSVFS
-442 AKSGDALIAHT
+442 AKSGDALIAYT
-453 ITRAGRLSGL
+453 ITRAGRLSGF
-463 DAPAEASLF
+463 DAPTEASLF

-481 PLEQAK
+481 LLEQAK

-502 TDKVTSSDNQTIENE
+502 ADKVTSSDNQSIENE

>member
-23 EQDITF
+23 EQEITF
-29 KEIKGE
+29 KEIKEE
-35 LIKGLN
+35 LEKGLN

-51 CGQTEV
+51 CGQTKV
-57 KFGFVDDKND
+57 QYGFTKEKND
-67 SKNYI
+67 AKKYI
-72 YLSPNIIASER
+72 FLAPNTITSEMKASN
-83 KGLKKGS
+83 
-90 DSILYKKVC
+90 LYNAVC
-99 EICSTN
+99 ETCSEEN
-105 DLNLSKTC
+105 INLLRAH
-113 DILKSLA
+113 DITQSEV
-120 PTAGEYCYFSDKGEI
+120 PISGEFNRFTDKGTFQ
-135 NRRSPRVSFLENCL
+135 RGKSKATVFDQCL
-149 VMITTTTALK
+149 ALITSTTALK
-159 PCLLYYMGKGKSIS
+159 PCLQYKSGARKIS
-173 ADNTCLIPDLDLSDL
+173 MDNTCLIPDLEISDL
-188 RNFIR
+188 QNFIR

-201 KLDSSLMVGKV
+201 KLDNSLMVGKV
-212 ECDEKTLKYIPK
+212 KCDKGKTLKYIPQ

-257 IDVSEL
+257 KDVSEL
-263 AKKVLESLKDCNF
+263 AKKVLESFKDCNF

-318 RRSTNNV
+318 RRSTNNA

-330 FDLFASRFLQI
+330 FDLFASRFLQM

-355 EYPYDIELLLNTY
+355 EYPYDIELMLNTY

-373 KIDKEIVTSAKELG
+373 KIDKEIVTLAKELG
-387 KWLNYVAYRSTQKK
+387 KWLNNVAYRSAQQE
-401 VGTSVQKEEDV
+401 VATSPGWDDLIK
-412 SANGGN
+412 
-418 LKKKKAEAEAKA
+418 AKA

-442 AKSGDALIAHT
+442 AKSGDALVAHT

-463 DAPAEASLF
+463 DAPAAASLF

-492 FSRLKSKIEE
+492 FSRLKSQKEE
-502 TDKVTSSDNQTIENE
+502 ADKAYSNDNQSIENE
-517 EVTEDYSNI
+517 SEEMTEDYSNI